1 MARMHE
7 RRLPWWPKWLFS
19 LWILCWAPT
28 YVVLLGPQ
36 NFLWL
41 CNLANFLIL
50 VALWTESRRLMSMQL
65 LAVLLVGTLWAVDV
79 GTALVTGWHPIGG
92 TEYMFDPDHPAVT
105 RALSLYHLILPIVA
119 SLSVWRLGFD
129 RRAILWQTGLTW
141 LIVPLSY
148 AITDPERNINW
159 VHGPFGQP
167 QESLDPLVYLVGL
180 MVAWPLAV
188 YLPVQLLMICLQR
201 WRSIS

>member
-1 MARMHE
+1 MDRASA
-7 RRLPWWPKWLFS
+7 RRLPLWPKLLFS
-19 LWILCWAPT
+19 LWILGWAPT
-28 YVVLLGPQ
+28 YAILLGPQ

-50 VALWTESRRLMSMQL
+50 VALWSESRRLMSMQL

-92 TEYMFDPDHPAVT
+92 TEYMFDPEHPPVT
-105 RALSLYHLILPIVA
+105 RALSLYHLILPVVA
-119 SLSVWRLGFD
+119 SLTVWRLGFD

-141 LIVPLSY
+141 LIIPLSY
-148 AITDPERNINW
+148 VWTDPERNINW

-167 QESLDPLVYLVGL
+167 QESLAPLVYLAGL
-180 MVAWPLAV
+180 MMAWPLAV
-188 YLPVQLLMICLQR
+188 YLPVQLLMIWLQR
-201 WRSIS
+201 WHRVS